1 MVNYVDQKPKTLAES
16 EFDRTKGGVRPE
28 VRINQSNSGTN
39 RIIAI
44 VIAALVLLVG
54 GYILYTNYASTPE
67 VTPPIT
73 QNNTIVPA
81 PDTLAPATPAPAT
94 PPASQTTTPP
104 ATAPVTQ

>member
-1 MVNYVDQKPKTLAES
+1 MVNYADQKPKTLAES
-16 EFDRTKGGVRPE
+16 EFDRAKGGVRPE
-28 VRINQSNSGTN
+28 VRINRSNSGSTS
-39 RIIAI
+39 IIAI
-44 VIAALVLLVG
+44 VIAALVLLG
-54 GYILYTNYASTPE
+54 AGYLLYTNYASTPT

-81 PDTLAPATPAPAT
+81 PDTSAPATPAPAT